1 MLEPVGVLAVAAVCG
16 AAAGLNIGNIP
27 RLRAEAVKEGG
38 GVESA
43 CADFD
48 IIGLVKHTALIAPV
62 FLKA

>member
-1 MLEPVGVLAVAAVCG
+1 MLEPVGIFAVASVRG
-16 AAAGLNIGNIP
+16 AAAGLDIGNVP
-27 RLRAEAVKEGG
+27 RLRTEAVKEGG

-43 CADFD
+43 RADFD